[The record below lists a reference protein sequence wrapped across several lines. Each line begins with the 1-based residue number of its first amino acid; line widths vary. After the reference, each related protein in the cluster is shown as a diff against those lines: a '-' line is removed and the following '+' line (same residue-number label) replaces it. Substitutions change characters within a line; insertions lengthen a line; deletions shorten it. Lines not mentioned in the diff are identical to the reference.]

1 MCRIVGLASCEDLH
15 RFADVLAHCELGG
28 RSIYIDGKYNI
39 ELGYHRPLT
48 IGMSIY
54 RWQLG
59 FYRGVHCEII
69 CEVLKLLQVFY
80 LIKALS

>member
-1 MCRIVGLASCEDLH
+1 MRRIVGLASCEVSH
-15 RFADVLAHCELGG
+15 RFADALAYRELES
-28 RSIYIDGKYNI
+28 R
-39 ELGYHRPLT
+39 
-48 IGMSIY
+48 SIY

-59 FYRGVHCEII
+59 FYRDVHCEII